1 VYYLAEDCA
10 QEIVR
15 HGMKAIGPIGSV
27 ESALQ
32 TLAQDGPDGAIID
45 LNLQGELA
53 FKVVQAVRDRG
64 VPFVVYTGYS
74 RLAFPAQ
81 LAGIVTVEKPT
92 SVAGVVLKL
101 LQCMAGNRS

>member
-1 VYYLAEDCA
+1 MQV
-10 QEIVR
+10 
-15 HGMKAIGPIGSV
+15 IGPARSV

-32 TLAQDGPDGAIID
+32 ALGQDDPDGAIID

-53 FKVVQAVRDRG
+53 FMVVQAVRDRG

-74 RLAFPAQ
+74 RLAFPVQ

-92 SVAGVVLKL
+92 SAAEAVLKL
-101 LQCMAGNRS
+101 VECMTGTRGYEEE